1 MDDFNCFLRYK
12 TNKENENKTYIC
24 KDFEEFLFQT
34 AMRNLGYSFI
44 LLLML
49 LFAAA
54 CNTTRYVP
62 ENEFLL
68 DKVSISSDNKTITK
82 EETKSYIRQ
91 LPNAEVLGLFKMQL
105 GLYNI
110 SGPDS
115 TKRWNRFWKR
125 VGDEPVIYNPQLTSV
140 TENQIGQLFRNR
152 GYINAEVKSKVN
164 YPKEKIAEVTYQI
177 TSNRPYKIRGYYAN
191 INHPELLEIASDT
204 ARSLI
209 KPGNLF
215 DSDVLDDERDRV
227 TSRFRNLGY
236 FNFVKNYLQYYADS
250 TLNSHEVDLV
260 LEVGNEANKNDSTF
274 LKKAFQ
280 KYMIRKVNFYSETDK
295 TIENLNSKILRDS
308 LEIENYSFVYEN
320 NRNIR
325 PSVLIQ
331 STHIVPDEFYSDRA
345 VERTYSSLNS
355 LSAIKY
361 MDISFKE
368 VNSNQ
373 LDANI
378 ILTPNKVQSLSTDLE
393 GTYSAGYWGLGGNI
407 NYGHRNIFRGSETL
421 SLRGRAAYEYQ
432 GKDQNAYEL
441 GGDIGLKFPTFLLP
455 FATRDIKR
463 NVRATT
469 EINGSYSY
477 RNRPKEYTGIV
488 TGIGFKYNWSEQ
500 FEVKHNVDVLNI
512 SYVYYPFISPEYR
525 AYLSTSPYFVYNFQN
540 HLIMRTGYSGSYSSF
555 RPLQPLRNYST
566 LNYGIETAGNLL
578 YGMNNL
584 LNSKKDTAGTFKIF
598 GIRYA
603 QFVKTDFNVT
613 RHQIFDKNNRIVYH
627 AGIGVALPYGNNN
640 LIPFEKRYFSGGANS
655 VRGWTAY
662 QLGPGTYKSNG
673 GYIDYNTQMGDV
685 RIDLNME
692 YRTKLFWKL
701 DGALFL
707 DAGNVWT
714 IREYESQ
721 QGGVFRFS
729 DFIGQMGVAY
739 GGGLRADFS
748 FFVLRLDLGLKL
760 HNPALTRTERWRTK
774 LTKDD
779 YAFNL
784 AIGYPF

>member
-1 MDDFNCFLRYK
+1 MK
-12 TNKENENKTYIC
+12 
-24 KDFEEFLFQT
+24 
-34 AMRNLGYSFI
+34 NLSYSFI
-44 LLLML
+44 LLVV
-49 LFAAA
+49 LFASA
-54 CNTTRYVP
+54 CNTTKYVP

-68 DKVSISSDNKTITK
+68 NKVSIASDNKSITK
-82 EETKSYIRQ
+82 EETKTYIRQ
-91 LPNAEVLGLFKMQL
+91 LPNAAVFGLFKLQL
-105 GLYNI
+105 GLYNL
-110 SGPDS
+110 SGSDS
-115 TKRWNRFWKR
+115 TKWWNRFWKR

-140 TENQIGQLFRNR
+140 TENQISQLFRNR
-152 GYINAEVKSKVN
+152 GYMNAEVNSDISH
-164 YPKEKIAEVTYQI
+164 PKEKIAEVTYNI
-177 TSNRPYKIRGYYAN
+177 KSNIPYRIRSYSVN
-191 INHPELLEIASDT
+191 INYPELLQIALDT

-209 KPGNLF
+209 KHGNLF
-215 DSDVLDDERDRV
+215 DSDVLDDERDRI

-236 FNFVKNYLQYYADS
+236 YNFSKDYLQYFADS
-250 TLNSHEVDLV
+250 TLNTNEADLV
-260 LEVGNEANKNDSTF
+260 LEVRNESELTDSID
-274 LKKAFQ
+274 LVKVFQ
-280 KYMIRKVNFYSETDK
+280 KYTIRKVHFYSETEK
-295 TIENLNSKILRDS
+295 TLENLNSEISLDS
-308 LEIENYSFVYEN
+308 LEIENYKFTYEN
-320 NRNIR
+320 IRNIR

-331 STHIVPDEFYSDRA
+331 STHIVPEDFYSDRA
-345 VERTYSSLNS
+345 VERSYSSLNS

-361 MDISFKE
+361 MDISFRESGTDK
-368 VNSNQ
+368 
-373 LDANI
+373 LDAFI
-378 ILTPNKVQSLSTDLE
+378 ILTPNKLQSISADVE

-407 NYGHRNIFRGSETL
+407 NYGHRNIFKGSETL

-432 GKDQNAYEL
+432 GRDQNAYEL
-441 GGDIGLKFPTFLLP
+441 GGDVGLKFPTFLLP
-455 FATRDIKR
+455 FATRDMKR
-463 NVRATT
+463 NIRATT

-488 TGIGFKYNWSEQ
+488 TGVGFKYNWSER
-500 FEVKHNVDVLNI
+500 FEVKHNFDVLNV

-540 HLIMRTGYSGSYSSF
+540 HLIMRTGYSGSYSNF

-578 YGMNNL
+578 YGINNL
-584 LNSKKDTAGTFKIF
+584 FNSTKDDEGTFKIF

-603 QFVKTDFNVT
+603 QYVKTDFNLT
-613 RHQIFDKNNRIVYH
+613 RYQIFDKNNRIVYH
-627 AGIGVALPYGNNN
+627 AGVGVALPYGNNN

-662 QLGPGTYKSNG
+662 QLGPGTFRSKG
-673 GYIDYNTQMGDV
+673 GYIDYNTQMGDI

-714 IREYESQ
+714 IREYDSQ
-721 QGGVFRFS
+721 PGGVFRFS
-729 DFIGQMGVAY
+729 DFIGQLGVAY
-739 GGGLRADFS
+739 GGGIRADFS

-760 HNPALTRTERWRTK
+760 HNPALSRTESWRTK
-774 LTKDD
+774 ITKDD

>member
-1 MDDFNCFLRYK
+1 MK
-12 TNKENENKTYIC
+12 
-24 KDFEEFLFQT
+24 
-34 AMRNLGYSFI
+34 NLSYSFI
-44 LLLML
+44 LLVV
-49 LFAAA
+49 LFASA
-54 CNTTRYVP
+54 CNTTKYVP

-68 DKVSISSDNKTITK
+68 NKVSIASDNKSITK
-82 EETKSYIRQ
+82 EETKTYIRQ
-91 LPNAEVLGLFKMQL
+91 LPNAAVFGLFKLQL
-105 GLYNI
+105 GLYNL
-110 SGPDS
+110 SGSDS
-115 TKRWNRFWKR
+115 TKWWNRFWKR

-140 TENQIGQLFRNR
+140 TENQISQLFRNR
-152 GYINAEVKSKVN
+152 GYMNAEVNSDISH
-164 YPKEKIAEVTYQI
+164 PKEKIAEVTYNI
-177 TSNRPYKIRGYYAN
+177 KSNIPYRIRSYSVN
-191 INHPELLEIASDT
+191 INYPELLQIALDT

-209 KPGNLF
+209 KHGDLF
-215 DSDVLDDERDRV
+215 DSDVLDDERDRI

-236 FNFVKNYLQYYADS
+236 YNFSKDYLQYFADS
-250 TLNSHEVDLV
+250 TLNTNEADLV
-260 LEVGNEANKNDSTF
+260 LEVRNESELTDSID
-274 LKKAFQ
+274 LVKVFQ
-280 KYMIRKVNFYSETDK
+280 KYTIRKVHFYSETEK
-295 TIENLNSKILRDS
+295 TLENLNSEISLDS
-308 LEIENYSFVYEN
+308 LEIENYKFTYEN
-320 NRNIR
+320 IRNIR

-331 STHIVPDEFYSDRA
+331 STHIVPEDFYSDRA
-345 VERTYSSLNS
+345 VERSYSSLNS

-361 MDISFKE
+361 MDISFRESGTDK
-368 VNSNQ
+368 
-373 LDANI
+373 LDAFI
-378 ILTPNKVQSLSTDLE
+378 ILTPNKLQSISADVE

-407 NYGHRNIFRGSETL
+407 NYGHRNIFKGSETL

-432 GKDQNAYEL
+432 GRDQNAYEL
-441 GGDIGLKFPTFLLP
+441 GGDVGLKFPTFLLP
-455 FATRDIKR
+455 FATRDMKR
-463 NVRATT
+463 NIRATT

-488 TGIGFKYNWSEQ
+488 TGVGFKYNWSER
-500 FEVKHNVDVLNI
+500 FEVKHNFDVLNV

-540 HLIMRTGYSGSYSSF
+540 HLIMRTGYSGSYSNF

-578 YGMNNL
+578 YGINNL
-584 LNSKKDTAGTFKIF
+584 FNSTKDDEGTFKIF

-603 QFVKTDFNVT
+603 QYVKTDFNLT
-613 RHQIFDKNNRIVYH
+613 RYQIFDKNNRIVYH
-627 AGIGVALPYGNNN
+627 AGVGVALPYGNNN

-662 QLGPGTYKSNG
+662 QLGPGTFRSKG
-673 GYIDYNTQMGDV
+673 GYIDYNTQMGDI

-714 IREYESQ
+714 IREYDSQ
-721 QGGVFRFS
+721 PGGVFRFS
-729 DFIGQMGVAY
+729 DFIGQLGVAY
-739 GGGLRADFS
+739 GGGIRADFS

-760 HNPALTRTERWRTK
+760 HNPALSRTESWRTK
-774 LTKDD
+774 ITKDD

>member
-1 MDDFNCFLRYK
+1 MKNVR
-12 TNKENENKTYIC
+12 
-24 KDFEEFLFQT
+24 
-34 AMRNLGYSFI
+34 YSFI
-44 LLLML
+44 IMVV

-68 DKVSISSDNKTITK
+68 NKVSISSDNKSITR

-91 LPNAEVLGLFKMQL
+91 LPNSEFFGLFKIQL
-105 GLYNI
+105 ALYNM
-110 SGPDS
+110 SGPD
-115 TKRWNRFWKR
+115 TTRWWNRFWKR
-125 VGDEPVIYNPQLTSV
+125 VGDEPVIYNQQLTDV
-140 TENQIGQLFRNR
+140 TENQISQLFRNR
-152 GYINAEVKSKVN
+152 GYMNAEVKSDVT
-164 YPKEKIAEVTYQI
+164 YPKKKIAELTYHI
-177 TSNRPYKIRGYYAN
+177 KSNTPYKIRGYYVN
-191 INHPELLEIASDT
+191 IKHPELLEIASDT

-215 DSDVLDDERDRV
+215 DSDILNDERERIAG
-227 TSRFRNLGY
+227 RFRNLGY
-236 FNFVKNYLQYYADS
+236 FNFSRENLQYYADS
-250 TLNSHEVDLV
+250 ALNTHEADLV
-260 LEVGNEANKNDSTF
+260 LEVGNETNNKDSAF
-274 LKKAFQ
+274 LKKIFQ
-280 KYMIRKVNFYSETDK
+280 KFVIRKVHFYSETDK
-295 TIENLNSKILRDS
+295 SAEDLNSSVVLDS
-308 LEIENYSFVYEN
+308 LQIENYTFTYEN
-320 NRNIR
+320 TRNIR

-331 STHIVPDEFYSDRA
+331 STHIIPDEIYSDRA
-345 VERTYSSLNS
+345 LERTYSSLNA

-361 MDISFKE
+361 MDISFRE
-368 VNSNQ
+368 TGNNQ
-373 LDANI
+373 LDAYI
-378 ILTPNKVQSLSTDLE
+378 ILTPNKVQSISTDVE

-407 NYGHRNIFRGSETL
+407 NYGHRNIFNGSESL
-421 SLRGRAAYEYQ
+421 SIRGRAAYEYQ

-441 GGDIGLKFPTFLLP
+441 GGDVGLKYPTFLLP
-455 FATRDIKR
+455 FATRDMKR
-463 NVRATT
+463 NIRATT

-488 TGIGFKYNWSEQ
+488 TGIGLKYNWSER
-500 FEVKHNVDVLNI
+500 FEVKHNFDALNI

-525 AYLSTSPYFVYNFQN
+525 EYLSTSPYFVYNFQN
-540 HLIMRTGYSGSYSSF
+540 HLIMRAGYSGSYSSF
-555 RPLQPLRNYST
+555 KPLQPLRNYST

-578 YGMNNL
+578 YGINNL
-584 LNSKKDTAGTFKIF
+584 LNSKKDTEGTYKIF

-603 QFVKTDFNVT
+603 QYVKTDFNLT

-627 AGIGVALPYGNNN
+627 AGIGLALPYGNNN

-662 QLGPGTYKSNG
+662 QLGPGTYKSKG

-721 QGGVFRFS
+721 PGGVFHLS

-739 GGGLRADFS
+739 GGGIRADFS

-760 HNPALTRTERWRTK
+760 HNPALSRTERWRTK